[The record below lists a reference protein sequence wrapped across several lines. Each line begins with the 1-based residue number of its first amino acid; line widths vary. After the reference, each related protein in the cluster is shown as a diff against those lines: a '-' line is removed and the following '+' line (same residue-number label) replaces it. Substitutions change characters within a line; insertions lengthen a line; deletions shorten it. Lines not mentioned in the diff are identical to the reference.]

1 MASNYYTYGTNLRNK
16 EFFTSTVTS
25 TSNSIK
31 RYFSNIDAEIYFGNT
46 LMEDIYEFQ
55 FSVEEKKLP
64 IYSYN
69 KFIPDII
76 VPGQRIVQGSFAL
89 NFTDGAY
96 LRNVLSNIDDSILNT
111 SYFDEEKYNPS
122 SDNRNTAL
130 YNKNFDI
137 TISYGDY
144 KSDSPTY
151 NATSQTI
158 CGVQI
163 NSNGK
168 AFSAESGNPIL
179 EVYSF
184 IAKDFIDDEDNPY
197 YDNNSNDNKD
207 DDDKNKNSS
216 SSNASS
222 SSNSDDDD
230 GNNKNESSPS
240 DLKYKAIF
248 IPEQN
253 SNTPA
258 QILLKVMKSNSD
270 DNIDLSSGGKS
281 ATIEITDKN
290 VINYNIVGDTSKSFS
305 KITTLT
311 TRKYHSPSSNKKEYL
326 LYSIN
331 LEGSN
336 YNGVTNLNGQKNRP
350 IHKRLVLYCANN
362 PDKKIQVKVKFTV
375 KINNKTQNISKDLE
389 MIYAPNGYDI

>member
-1 MASNYYTYGTNLRNK
+1 MISDYYTYGTNLRNK

-69 KFIPDII
+69 KYIPDLI

-96 LRNVLSNIDDSILNT
+96 LRNVLDNIDDSILNT

-122 SDNRNTAL
+122 GDNRNMTL

-137 TISYGDY
+137 TIAYGDY
-144 KSDSPTY
+144 KSDSHTY

-197 YDNNSNDNKD
+197 YDNNSNNNK
-207 DDDKNKNSS
+207 DDDKNKNSNLS
-216 SSNASS
+216 NTDSSN
-222 SSNSDDDD
+222 NSDDNN
-230 GNNKNESSPS
+230 GNNKNENSPS
-240 DLKYKAIF
+240 NLKYKAVF
-248 IPEQN
+248 IPEQTN
-253 SNTPA
+253 NIPA
-258 QILLKVMKSNSD
+258 QILLKITKINSD
-270 DNIDLSSGGKS
+270 DTIDLSSGGKS

-290 VINYNIVGDTSKSFS
+290 VINYNIIGDASKDFS

-311 TRKYHSPSSNKKEYL
+311 TRRYHNPSSNKIEYL
-326 LYSIN
+326 LYFIK
-331 LEGSN
+331 LEGSDHDN
-336 YNGVTNLNGQKNRP
+336 ITNLNGQKNRP
-350 IHKRLVLYCANN
+350 IHKRLASYCAEN
-362 PDKKIQVKVKFTV
+362 PDKKIQVKVKFTM

>member
-1 MASNYYTYGTNLRNK
+1 MASNYYTYGTNLKNK
-16 EFFTSTVTS
+16 ESFTSTVITNS
-25 TSNSIK
+25 KSIK

-46 LMEDIYEFQ
+46 LIEDIYEFQ

-69 KFIPDII
+69 KFIPDLI

-96 LRNVLSNIDDSILNT
+96 IRNVLSNIDDSILNT
-111 SYFDEEKYNPS
+111 SYFDEEIYNPS
-122 SDNRNTAL
+122 GDNRNTAL

-168 AFSAESGNPIL
+168 AFSAETGKPIL

-197 YDNNSNDNKD
+197 YDNNDSNKD
-207 DDDKNKNSS
+207 NEKPNQNSSNNNSS
-216 SSNASS
+216 SN
-222 SSNSDDDD
+222 NNNDN
-230 GNNKNESSPS
+230 GNNNNESNPNG
-240 DLKYKAIF
+240 LKYKVVF

-253 SNTPA
+253 INTPG
-258 QILLKVMKSNSD
+258 QLMLKITKDNSD
-270 DNIDLSSGGKS
+270 KSIDLSSGGKS

-290 VINYNIVGDTSKSFS
+290 VINYNIPGDQSKNFS

-311 TRKYHSPSSNKKEYL
+311 TRKYNKPSSSEKEYL

-331 LEGSN
+331 LENSN
-336 YNGVTNLNGQKNRP
+336 YNTITNLNGQKNRP
-350 IHKRLVLYCANN
+350 IHKRLSLYCAEN
-362 PDKKIQVKVKFTV
+362 PDKKIQVTVKFTIKV
-375 KINNKTQNISKDLE
+375 NNKTYNINKDLE
-389 MIYAPNGYDI
+389 MIYAPNGYNI